1 MQTEAEQ
8 QVWNECS
15 RLITNAIIYHN
26 TALLS
31 RVYEQKQAVQDQAA
45 MDVIQRMSP
54 VAWQHINLIGQFE
67 FSVADSKVDI
77 NALVERY
84 ADPDCWNKSLQP
96 QSEAI

>member
-1 MQTEAEQ
+1 
-8 QVWNECS
+8 
-15 RLITNAIIYHN
+15 
-26 TALLS
+26 
-31 RVYEQKQAVQDQAA
+31 

-84 ADPDCWNKSLQP
+84 ADQDCWNKSLQP